1 MQSMVYD
8 VSMQDLE
15 KPPPNKLRKVILKDH
30 CGLDMRQKLYIVGKM
45 VGRQKLSAAEI
56 YDSMLILNDNKQK
69 INISKISIMLGCSTR
84 TVHRNMTN
92 ELRREKELLN
102 KQL

>member
-1 MQSMVYD
+1 
-8 VSMQDLE
+8 
-15 KPPPNKLRKVILKDH
+15 
-30 CGLDMRQKLYIVGKM
+30 
-45 VGRQKLSAAEI
+45 
-56 YDSMLILNDNKQK
+56 MLILNDNKQK

-102 KQL
+102 QQL